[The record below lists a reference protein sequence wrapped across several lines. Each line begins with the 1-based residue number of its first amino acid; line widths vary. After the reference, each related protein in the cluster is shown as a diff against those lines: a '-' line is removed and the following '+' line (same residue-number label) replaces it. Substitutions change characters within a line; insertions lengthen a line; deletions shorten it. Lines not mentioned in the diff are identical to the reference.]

1 MSQDGERLGGREK
14 RIEEKSKEKTEETMS
29 NRDGKRADETKKTCL

>member
-1 MSQDGERLGGREK
+1 MGRGWGGREK

-29 NRDGKRADETKKTCL
+29 NRERWKESG